1 MSNPYSIDLLNDL
14 HRHFPDLLYRPR
26 RFQNVQDVLG
36 YIIGVANANPYQQA
50 LRQYDNNSREQKEE
64 EHDAESIDVIVRAL
78 YGTVPNPPVRSVGI
92 GASHPIGIGASHPVG
107 IGGTSS
113 YYRNPL
119 NPFGNSRRMQSV
131 PVQSNNA
138 AASLL
143 STFISGVM
151 GEPIVP
157 NLQSFL
163 DQPVIIHPTE
173 QQLEQATTV
182 TMALRTQNDACA
194 ICQDMIEEG
203 QTMRILNYCTHSFHR
218 ECIDTWLERHVTCP
232 TCRHDIREL

>member
-1 MSNPYSIDLLNDL
+1 MGLSHHYPIMSNPYSVGLLNDL
-14 HRHFPDLLYRPR
+14 HRYFPDLLYRPQ
-26 RFQNVQDVLG
+26 RFQNVSDVLT
-36 YIIGVANANPYQQA
+36 YIIGVANVNPYQQA
-50 LRQYDNNSREQKEE
+50 RGQYEHAQREQKEE
-64 EHDAESIDVIVRAL
+64 EHESVDAIFRAL
-78 YGTVPNPPVRSVGI
+78 YGSVPNPPVRSVGI
-92 GASHPIGIGASHPVG
+92 GASHPVG

-113 YYRNPL
+113 YRSS
-119 NPFGNSRRMQSV
+119 FGTSRRMNV
-131 PVQSNNA
+131 IPIQSNNS

-151 GEPIVP
+151 GEPIAP

-173 QQLEQATTV
+173 QQLQEATSLT
-182 TMALRTQNDACA
+182 TARRTQNDACA

-203 QTMRILNYCTHSFHR
+203 QTMRILNYCTHSFHQ
-218 ECIDTWLERHVTCP
+218 ECIDTWLGSHVTCP

>member
-1 MSNPYSIDLLNDL
+1 MANPYSIALLNDL
-14 HRHFPDLLYRPR
+14 HHHFPDLLYRPR
-26 RFQNVQDVLG
+26 RFQNVPDVLA
-36 YIIGVANANPYQQA
+36 YIISVANANPYQHA
-50 LRQYDNNSREQKEE
+50 LSQYDRASREQKEE
-64 EHDAESIDVIVRAL
+64 EHNSESIDAIVRAL
-78 YGTVPNPPVRSVGI
+78 YGSVPNPPVRPVGI
-92 GASHPIGIGASHPVG
+92 GASYPVGIGASYPVG
-107 IGGTSS
+107 IGGTSYHRS
-113 YYRNPL
+113 S
-119 NPFGNSRRMQSV
+119 FGSILPSRRMQSV
-131 PVQSNNA
+131 PIQSNNA

-143 STFISGVM
+143 TTFISGVM
-151 GEPIVP
+151 GDPIVP

-218 ECIDTWLERHVTCP
+218 DCIDTWLGRHVTCP